1 MSKARL
7 WFLMVAAGGCGSS
20 TSKVE
25 GGAGNPEAAGA
36 DAGLPCGVTERE
48 PNDTRDIAIPYTAG
62 ADVIACLGNADDV
75 DFYEVTAPMTDLAG
89 GYYQGSLTNIGATDV
104 QAQVYSARDNSLV
117 LDNNYNVDQGGSLY
131 FYWAAAPG
139 EKYRVAVSKFAVLN
153 QPAKYTFKAVYSKL
167 DDTFEPNDTRETA
180 KALAL
185 STPVMAFFFTGFR
198 GGDIRPE
205 EYQDWFSLTL
215 AAGPTTIKID
225 NVATD
230 VRPQVTLL
238 DPMGE
243 TVSVSN
249 NYNLTPG
256 GSLNAKA
263 TIVTAGSYRMM
274 IDVFSVQPDAAN
286 KAMAV
291 PDSFKRP
298 YTLTV
303 SQP

>member
-1 MSKARL
+1 
-7 WFLMVAAGGCGSS
+7 
-20 TSKVE
+20 VE
-25 GGAGNPEAAGA
+25 GGAGSGDTAGGGGAGA
-36 DAGLPCGVTERE
+36 DAGGLPCGVAERE

-62 ADVIACLGNADDV
+62 ADVLACLGNVDDV
-75 DFYEVTAPMTDLAG
+75 DFYEVTAPTTDLAG

-117 LDNNYNVDQGGSLY
+117 LDNNYNLDQGGSLY

-153 QPAKYTFKAVYSKL
+153 QPARYTFKAVYSKL

-180 KALAL
+180 KALVL
-185 STPVMAFFFTGFR
+185 STPVMAFFFSGFR
-198 GGDIRPE
+198 GGDIKAE
-205 EYQDWFSLTL
+205 EYQDWFSVTL
-215 AAGPTTIKID
+215 AAGPTTIKVD

-230 VRPQVTLL
+230 VLPQVTLL
-238 DPMGE
+238 DPMGD
-243 TVSVSN
+243 TVAVSD

-263 TIVTAGSYRMM
+263 TITTAGSYRVM
-274 IDVFSVQPDAAN
+274 IDTFSIQPDAAN
-286 KAMAV
+286 RSMAV